1 MSSIATS
8 GTFKNYLFF
17 WGGQLFSLLGSSIV
31 HFVLIWWINVI
42 TPDRNLA
49 AFLLGLTNFLG
60 MLPLIVLSPI
70 AGVFIDKWNRKY
82 IIAIADSMQAFITF
96 FLVLIFFFRIE
107 DVMLVILINS
117 LRGICQAFHF
127 PTVKAIIPLMIPKDK
142 LSRMNAIDYG
152 VNGLVHIAGP
162 AVGALLYGF
171 LPIASVLWVDIIT
184 FFIAIIPLIL
194 IKIPEV
200 KQNNVKKESFSFI
213 KDFRQGIR
221 GLKKVPGLVI
231 LLVLISVVNFLG
243 VPFGTLL
250 PVFISDIHYGD
261 QSGVAYAF
269 VIGLMQ
275 IGMVLGAVIATIKKD
290 YKNRVLVITG
300 CILISAVGYFMSA
313 LSPIGNFTIIG
324 IGGMMRAA
332 MTPLI
337 NTNFLTI
344 IQLHVP
350 PEKQG
355 KVMSIVVSLA
365 WFVIPP
371 GSLVAG
377 TFAAL
382 MGIVPL
388 FLTFASLIILTVV
401 IIVFFTNVRSVRY
414 EHVYEVEEEKTVEDS
429 GDI

>member
-1 MSSIATS
+1 MNTIATS
-8 GTFKNYLFF
+8 GTFKSYLFF

-31 HFVLIWWINVI
+31 HFVIIWWINVV
-42 TPDRNLA
+42 TPDRDLA
-49 AFLLGLTNFLG
+49 AFLLGLANFLG

-70 AGVFIDKWNRKY
+70 AGVFIDKWNRKH
-82 IIAIADSMQAFITF
+82 IIMIADSLQAFITF
-96 FLVLIFFFRIE
+96 LLILIFFFRIE
-107 DVMLVILINS
+107 EVMIVIVINS

-127 PTVKAIIPLMIPKDK
+127 PTIKAIIPLMIPKDK

-152 VNGLVHIAGP
+152 VNGLVQIAGP
-162 AVGALLYGF
+162 AVGALLYSF
-171 LPIASVLWVDIIT
+171 FPIATVLWVDVIT
-184 FFIAIIPLIL
+184 FFIALLPLIL
-194 IKIPEV
+194 VKIPKI
-200 KQNNVKKESFSFI
+200 KQNGIKKDQFSFF

-221 GLKKVPGLVI
+221 GVKQVPGLII

-250 PVFISDIHYGD
+250 PLFVTDIHNGD
-261 QSGVAYAF
+261 PNGVAYAF
-269 VIGLMQ
+269 IIALMQ
-275 IGMVLGAVIATIKKD
+275 IGMVIGAIIATIKKD

-313 LSPIGNFTIIG
+313 LSPIGLFIMIG
-324 IGGMMRAA
+324 IGGMIRAA

-365 WFVIPP
+365 WLVIPP
-371 GSLVAG
+371 ASLIAG
-377 TFAAL
+377 TFAVL
-382 MGIVPL
+382 IGIIPL
-388 FLTFASLIILTVV
+388 YLTFASLIIISV
-401 IIVFFTNVRSVRY
+401 IITLLFTNIRSVKY
-414 EHVYEVEEEKTVEDS
+414 KHVYDKE
-429 GDI
+429 

>member
-1 MSSIATS
+1 MNTIATS

-31 HFVLIWWINVI
+31 HFVIIWWINVI
-42 TPDRNLA
+42 TPDRDLA
-49 AFLLGLTNFLG
+49 AFLLGFANFLG

-70 AGVFIDKWNRKY
+70 AGVFIDKWNRKH
-82 IIAIADSMQAFITF
+82 IIMIADSLQAFITF
-96 FLVLIFFFRIE
+96 LLILIFFFRIE
-107 DVMLVILINS
+107 EVMLVIVINS
-117 LRGICQAFHF
+117 LRGVCQAFHF
-127 PTVKAIIPLMIPKDK
+127 PTIKAIIPLMIPKDK

-171 LPIASVLWVDIIT
+171 FPISAVLWVDVIT
-184 FFIAIIPLIL
+184 FFIAILPLIL
-194 IKIPEV
+194 IKIPKI
-200 KQNNVKKESFSFI
+200 KQSEIKKEHFSFV

-221 GLKKVPGLVI
+221 GLKQVPGLVI
-231 LLVLISVVNFLG
+231 LLILISVVNFLG

-250 PVFISDIHYGD
+250 PIFVTDIHNGD
-261 QSGVAYAF
+261 QYGVAYAF
-269 VIGLMQ
+269 IIALMQ
-275 IGMVLGAVIATIKKD
+275 IGMVIGAVIATIKKD

-313 LSPIGNFTIIG
+313 LSPIGFFTMIG
-324 IGGMMRAA
+324 IGGMIRAA

-365 WFVIPP
+365 WLVIPP
-371 GSLVAG
+371 GSLIAG
-377 TFAAL
+377 TFAVL
-382 MGIVPL
+382 MGIIPL
-388 FLTFASLIILTVV
+388 YLTFASLIIISVAVTLL
-401 IIVFFTNVRSVRY
+401 FTNVRSVKY
-414 EHVYEVEEEKTVEDS
+414 EHVYDEK
-429 GDI
+429 